1 MSKIRP
7 RNVSS
12 KARRALV
19 APMTAGVMTVSVLA
33 GAPAASAQT
42 VPSIES
48 MSSDAQAQIDALTA
62 DARAQIDNFVGQS
75 REQAWNTRN
84 QILDQ
89 VKVLNPAAAD
99 AIQPAVD
106 AAVNAIFPGLID
118 QKNAEARAAR
128 EAQER
133 AHAEQVAREQ
143 AAAEAAAR
151 EAEAQRKR
159 NEFDHG
165 PCPADARVC
174 VDLNGKRT
182 WLQDNGNVSYV
193 ASAMSAG
200 MAGQETPRGTFYIN
214 RKIKDEIS
222 REFGN
227 APMPYSMYF
236 TNSGHAFHE
245 GSPAYESNGCIHLPH
260 QDAVRFW
267 NDVPVGSKV
276 FIY

>member
-1 MSKIRP
+1 MSKLRP

-99 AIQPAVD
+99 AIQSAVD

-133 AHAEQVAREQ
+133 AHAEQVAREH

-159 NEFDHG
+159 NEFDRG

-245 GSPAYESNGCIHLPH
+245 GSPAYESNGCIHLSH

>member
-1 MSKIRP
+1 MSKLRP

-48 MSSDAQAQIDALTA
+48 MSSDAQSQIDALTA

-89 VKVLNPAAAD
+89 VKVLNPSAAD

-118 QKNAEARAAR
+118 QKNAEALAAR

-133 AHAEQVAREQ
+133 AHAEQVAREH

-159 NEFDHG
+159 NEFDRG

-245 GSPAYESNGCIHLPH
+245 GSPAYESNGCIHLSH

>member
-1 MSKIRP
+1 MSKLRP

-48 MSSDAQAQIDALTA
+48 MSSDAQSQIDALTA

-159 NEFDHG
+159 NEFDRG

-245 GSPAYESNGCIHLPH
+245 GSPAYESNGCIHLSH

>member
-1 MSKIRP
+1 MSKLRP

-42 VPSIES
+42 VPSVES
-48 MSSDAQAQIDALTA
+48 MSSDAQSQIDALTA
-62 DARAQIDNFVGQS
+62 DARAQVDNFIGQS

-89 VKVLNPAAAD
+89 VKVLNPSAAD

-133 AHAEQVAREQ
+133 AHAEQVAREH

-159 NEFDHG
+159 NEFDRG

-245 GSPAYESNGCIHLPH
+245 GSPAYESNGCIHLSH

>member
-1 MSKIRP
+1 MSKLRP

-48 MSSDAQAQIDALTA
+48 MSSDAQSQIDALTA

-84 QILDQ
+84 QILNQ
-89 VKVLNPAAAD
+89 VKVLNPSAAD

-133 AHAEQVAREQ
+133 AHAEQVAREH

-159 NEFDHG
+159 NEFDRG

-245 GSPAYESNGCIHLPH
+245 GSPAYESNGCIHLSH

>member
-1 MSKIRP
+1 MST

-48 MSSDAQAQIDALTA
+48 MSSDAQSQIDALTA

-106 AAVNAIFPGLID
+106 AAVNAIFSGLID

-133 AHAEQVAREQ
+133 AHAEQVAREH

-159 NEFDHG
+159 NEFDRG

-245 GSPAYESNGCIHLPH
+245 GSPAYESNGCIHLSH

>member
-1 MSKIRP
+1 MSKFSP
-7 RNVSS
+7 RNVAFS
-12 KARRALV
+12 ARRALV
-19 APMTAGVMTVSVLA
+19 APMAAGVMTVSVLA
-33 GAPAASAQT
+33 GAPVASAQT

-48 MSSDAQAQIDALTA
+48 LSSDAQS
-62 DARAQIDNFVGQS
+62 QIDNFIGQS

-89 VKVLNPAAAD
+89 VKVLTPAAAD

-106 AAVNAIFPGLID
+106 AAINAIFPGLID

-133 AHAEQVAREQ
+133 AHAEQVARER

-151 EAEAQRKR
+151 EAEAQRQR
-159 NEFDHG
+159 NAFDRG

-174 VDLNGKRT
+174 VDIDGKRT

-214 RKIKDEIS
+214 RKVKDEIS
-222 REFGN
+222 REFNN

-236 TNSGHAFHE
+236 TNNGHAFHE
-245 GSPAYESNGCIHLPH
+245 GSPAYQSNGCIRLPH

-276 FIY
+276 VIY

>member
-159 NEFDHG
+159 NEFDRG

-245 GSPAYESNGCIHLPH
+245 GSPAYESNGCIHLSH

>member
-1 MSKIRP
+1 MSKLRP

-133 AHAEQVAREQ
+133 AHAEQVAREH

-159 NEFDHG
+159 NEFDRG

-245 GSPAYESNGCIHLPH
+245 GSPAYESNGCIHLSH
-260 QDAVRFW
+260 QDAVRY
-267 NDVPVGSKV
+267 KKKK
-276 FIY
+276 IKKK